1 MRYPPDQRD
10 KSRRRILSVASR
22 MFRESGY
29 RATGV
34 AAIMKAAGMTAGGFY
49 AHFPSKEALF
59 RESLAP
65 AFDEFRKRLTGALE
79 GRVRSVSSSELVR
92 RYLDVEKTAE
102 AGESCP
108 INALAADIARS
119 GEGVRERFEDELRK
133 TAEAVAART
142 RKPGVPADDAA
153 LALLALCSGAI
164 LLRRA
169 MESPEMENRMV
180 EACVSFAERAGG
192 R

>member
-1 MRYPPDQRD
+1 
-10 KSRRRILSVASR
+10 

-34 AAIMKAAGMTAGGFY
+34 AAVMKAAGMTAGGFY
-49 AHFPSKEALF
+49 AHFPSKESLF

-79 GRVRSVSSSELVR
+79 GRVRFVSASELVR
-92 RYLDVEKTAE
+92 RYLGVEKTAE
-102 AGESCP
+102 DGEGCP
-108 INALAADIARS
+108 INALATDAARS

-142 RKPGVPADDAA
+142 RKHGVPADEAA

-169 MESPEMENRMV
+169 MESPEMGNRIV
-180 EACVSFAERAGG
+180 EACVSFAGRAGG

>member
-1 MRYPPDQRD
+1 
-10 KSRRRILSVASR
+10 
-22 MFRESGY
+22 MFRATGY

-49 AHFPSKEALF
+49 SHFPSKEALF

-65 AFDEFRKRLTGALE
+65 AFHEFRRRLTDEIE
-79 GRVRSVSSSELVR
+79 GRRRSASSSELVR
-92 RYLDVEKTAE
+92 RYFDMERTAE
-102 AGESCP
+102 AGEGSP
-108 INALAADIARS
+108 INALAADVARS
-119 GEGVRERFEDELRK
+119 GEGIRERFEDELQK

-142 RKPGVPADDAA
+142 RKHGVPADEAA

-169 MESPEMENRMV
+169 VKSPGIGERIL
-180 EACVSFAERAGG
+180 EACLRFGERAGN

>member
-1 MRYPPDQRD
+1 
-10 KSRRRILSVASR
+10 
-22 MFRESGY
+22 MFCESGY

-49 AHFPSKEALF
+49 SHFPSKEALF

-65 AFDEFRKRLTGALE
+65 AFDEFRKRLTGELE
-79 GRVRSVSSSELVR
+79 GLRRSASASELVR
-92 RYLDVEKTAE
+92 RYFDVERTAE
-102 AGESCP
+102 TGESSP
-108 INALAADIARS
+108 INALAADVARS
-119 GEGVRERFEDELRK
+119 GEGVRERFEEELRK
-133 TAEAVAART
+133 TAKAAAARM
-142 RKPGVPADDAA
+142 RKHGVPADEAA

-169 MESPEMENRMV
+169 VESPDMGNRIF